1 MIKLL
6 SMKIAIVAGGTG
18 GHVYPALTL
27 AEALEKRGDEIL
39 FIGSSTRMEKDVIPQ
54 HGFKFIGLDVEI
66 FSGNIFKKI
75 YSLLTIGK
83 AEKECMKLLQGYD
96 MAIGFGNYISVP
108 VILAAKKLGMKTA
121 IHEQNSFAGKA
132 NKLLDKKVDLIVGSY
147 PANAKTFKNKK
158 TLILGN
164 PQSSKALLVKE
175 DKQVI
180 QDLGLDP
187 NKKTVVIFM
196 GSLGSQTVNKVILDY
211 FKLTD
216 GSYQIVYATGKQNYE
231 YAMNNFEEKDYI
243 KVFERIDGASVMKN
257 SALLVCRAGATTL
270 AEITALGT
278 PAILIPSPYVPNNHQ
293 YFNAK
298 ALVDKDA
305 ALMIEEK
312 DLTADALNKKI
323 NDIINNEPKLKKM
336 KENALALGNPKVL
349 EDMIEAID
357 RI

>member
-1 MIKLL
+1 
-6 SMKIAIVAGGTG
+6 MKIAIVAGGTG

-54 HGFKFIGLDVEI
+54 HGFKFVGLDVEI
-66 FSGNIFKKI
+66 FSGNVFNKI
-75 YSLLTIGK
+75 YSLLTIKK
-83 AEKECMKLLQGYD
+83 AEKVCMKILEGYD

-132 NKLLDKKVDLIVGSY
+132 NKLLDTKVDLIVGSY
-147 PANAKTFKNKK
+147 SENAKTFKNKN

-164 PQSSKALLVKE
+164 PQSSKALLVSE
-175 DKQVI
+175 DRKVI
-180 QDLGLDP
+180 EDLGLDS

-216 GSYQIVYATGKQNYE
+216 GSYQIIYATGKQNYE
-231 YAMNNFEEKDYI
+231 YVLKNLEEKEYI

-257 SALLVCRAGATTL
+257 STLLVCRAGATTL
-270 AEITALGT
+270 AEITALGI

-312 DLTADALNKKI
+312 DLTADKLNKEI
-323 NDIINNEPKLKKM
+323 SGIINNEPKLKEL
-336 KENALALGNPKVL
+336 KEKALSLGNPKVL
-349 EDMIEAID
+349 EDMIEALD